1 MATDKEKI
9 RRNPWRPRTPCAER
23 IINAL
28 ARPHM
33 LTIRPATAA
42 DVPLILEFIRELAEY
57 EREPQAAV
65 ATKAGLLR
73 DGFGPE
79 PKFRVDIAEWSGE
92 PAGFA
97 LYFWNYSTWQGK
109 PGLYLE
115 DLFVRPRFR
124 GKGIGKALLVH
135 LARVAIKHNCGRL
148 VWQVLDWNTPAIEFY
163 EALGAQTMK
172 EWLTM
177 RVTGEALVRLATE
190 KTSAA
195 AD

>member
-1 MATDKEKI
+1 
-9 RRNPWRPRTPCAER
+9 
-23 IINAL
+23 
-28 ARPHM
+28 M
-33 LTIRPATAA
+33 LTMRPATPA

-65 ATKAGLLR
+65 ATAADLLR

-97 LYFWNYSTWQGK
+97 LYFWNYSTWQGR

-124 GKGIGKALLVH
+124 GKGIGKALLIH
-135 LARVAIKHNCGRL
+135 LAQVALKNNCGRL
-148 VWQVLDWNTPAIEFY
+148 VWQVLDWNTPSIEFY
-163 EALGAQTMK
+163 KSLGAETMK

-190 KTSAA
+190 ETSAA

>member
-1 MATDKEKI
+1 
-9 RRNPWRPRTPCAER
+9 
-23 IINAL
+23 
-28 ARPHM
+28 M
-33 LTIRPATAA
+33 LTIRPATPA
-42 DVPLILEFIRELAEY
+42 DVPLILEFIRGLAEY

-65 ATKAGLLR
+65 ATAADLLR

-97 LYFWNYSTWQGK
+97 FYFWNYSTWQGR

-115 DLFVRPRFR
+115 DLFVRPQFR

-135 LARVAIKHNCGRL
+135 LARVALKNNCGRL

-163 EALGAQTMK
+163 ESLGAETMK

-177 RVTGEALVRLATE
+177 RVAGEALVRLATE
-190 KTSAA
+190 QSAVSTQQSAA
-195 AD
+195 SD

>member
-1 MATDKEKI
+1 
-9 RRNPWRPRTPCAER
+9 
-23 IINAL
+23 
-28 ARPHM
+28 M

-65 ATKAGLLR
+65 ATSADLLR

-97 LYFWNYSTWQGK
+97 FYFWNYSTWQGR

-124 GKGIGKALLVH
+124 GNGIGKALLVH
-135 LARVAIKHNCGRL
+135 LARVALKNNCGRL

-163 EALGAQTMK
+163 QSLGAETMK

-190 KTSAA
+190 DTSAA